1 MAGGIVSSV
10 GGGWSLFNNPATLID
25 IDHNN
30 FSISYS
36 NLYNQKYFPLSSAGV
51 ILNNNS
57 FGIKHFGFK
66 YTSFNVAYKER
77 ELLDEKMLGI
87 VGAFSLLDDNN
98 SNLSVGISVNYF
110 IFDFYKSSGTFGDGY
125 DGVSIDAIHAIGY
138 DVGFLGSL
146 REKNRIGIFIKNIN
160 SPSIGRANSIQNLP
174 RKIDIGIS
182 TIPSESLVINFSI
195 EQLLGYPSPQFHTSL
210 QYKINS
216 ILSLNSGIQINPN
229 RFGCGFVIN
238 KDSLSFIYSFLT
250 HHVLPATHQC
260 TIGIDF

>member
-10 GGGWSLFNNPATLID
+10 GGGWSLFNNPATLVD
-25 IDHNN
+25 IEENN
-30 FSISYS
+30 FSMSYS
-36 NLYNQKYFPLSSAGV
+36 NLYNQKYFPLSSVGI

-57 FGIKHFGFK
+57 LGIKNLGFK
-66 YTSFNVAYKER
+66 YTSFNVEYSEI
-77 ELLDEKMLGI
+77 ELLDEKMLGV
-87 VGAFSLLDDNN
+87 VGALSLLDDKN
-98 SNLSVGISVNYF
+98 STLSIGISVNYY
-110 IFDFYKSSGTFGDGY
+110 IFDFYNSSGTFGNGY
-125 DGVSIDAIHAIGY
+125 DGISIDAIHAVGY

-160 SPSIGRANSIQNLP
+160 SPSIGRANSNQNLP

-182 TIPSESLVINFSI
+182 TIPNESLIINFSM

-229 RFGCGFVIN
+229 RFGCGVTISKSSF
-238 KDSLSFIYSFLT
+238 SFIYSFLT